1 MKKLS
6 TIIKEKLEIDIDEG
20 RFPFKYS
27 YEQYLKDNSEFNNLM
42 ETTKLLNEEFKKDL
56 EFDIEYFDFII
67 NKNTQLVLS
76 LSIPLITKYLN

>member
-42 ETTKLLNEEFKKDL
+42 ET
-56 EFDIEYFDFII
+56 I
-67 NKNTQLVLS
+67 
-76 LSIPLITKYLN
+76 